1 MPFFVSIVL
10 SYYKGE
16 FMFKQKIKQEWQ
28 EFCVLMKNIPT
39 IVVVLF
45 IMSVFAMNLLANK
58 SINIPLEWLAC
69 DCGIIV
75 SWFAF
80 FTMDIVTKHFGP
92 KAANQITILAIL
104 INLFFCFLMFL
115 GSIIPGMWGESFV
128 ADSESIINNAL
139 DNTFGGTWYVVLGST
154 IAFLVSAIVNNFSNY
169 GIGKLFKKNSDSL
182 GVYVIR
188 TYISTAIGQFVD
200 NLVFAL
206 IVSHFFFG
214 WSIIQCLTCAATGM
228 IVELLCEGIFFYPG
242 YLITKNWKN
251 KGVGEEYLNLR
262 TKEITNE
269 STDNRNE

>member
-1 MPFFVSIVL
+1 
-10 SYYKGE
+10 
-16 FMFKQKIKQEWQ
+16 MFKQKIKQEWQ

-169 GIGKLFKKNSDSL
+169 GIGKLFKKNSDGL
-182 GVYVIR
+182 GVYIIR

-242 YLITKNWKN
+242 YLITKKWKN
-251 KGVGEEYLNLR
+251 KGVGQEYFNLR
-262 TKEITNE
+262 TKEIANE
-269 STDNRNE
+269 STNNGNEQRDR